1 MGRRSATG
9 LTTFLLLT
17 GVAWLA
23 WQALEGSDPTLTRAE
38 FRWWL
43 LVSGAGAVVVVL
55 TGAVLW
61 RDDDARTGLAVGTV
75 AAALAVL
82 VGLGVDVLTSA
93 S

>member
-1 MGRRSATG
+1 MGRRSTTG
-9 LTTFLLLT
+9 TTTFLLLT

-23 WQALEGSDPTLTRAE
+23 WQVLEGSDPALSRTE
-38 FRWWL
+38 FRSWL

-55 TGAVLW
+55 TGAVLR
-61 RDDDARTGLAVGTV
+61 RDDDARTGLVAGTL

>member
-1 MGRRSATG
+1 M
-9 LTTFLLLT
+9 
-17 GVAWLA
+17 V
-23 WQALEGSDPTLTRAE
+23 
-38 FRWWL
+38 

-55 TGAVLW
+55 TGAVLR
-61 RDDDARTGLAVGTV
+61 RDDDARTGLVVGTV